1 MADEREKIE
10 YQFTGDTSS
19 LSESVQKAIGLLD
32 EYGSRIKAVAKQAAN
47 FSTPISKSVKDT
59 SATLGTLVGKAKQ
72 AAQGVQKAFKSNN
85 NLNDLSNPIAQFSKN
100 ITDSVSRMRTMFD
113 PIVEKM
119 QALKMKASN
128 SFSYISKLAGQN
140 ASAFRRAAKSSDDD
154 SNSAQRNIKVTKLL
168 QSAKDKLRKTVS
180 KLPGLFNNASKSVDN
195 LGRNFNKAVTN
206 GLGLKS
212 LFMILSG
219 YNIGN
224 IFATSV
230 KEAIHYVEVLNMFK
244 VVTGDSAE
252 EMTKFVTAAKEMY
265 GLDPTNIMEITS
277 QFYNLASAVEAPV
290 KASKK
295 MAEGLTATAI
305 NLSSL
310 FDRDFE
316 KVAQDL
322 TSGMQGMTRAVRKYG
337 LDLRMATLEQ
347 TALSYG
353 LQLDADTTSEA
364 NRQALRY
371 LTIVRQASRATG
383 DFAKTIESPANQ
395 LRILKEQFSQL
406 ARSIGNFFLPVLQK
420 VLPYLNGIV
429 MAIRTI
435 LQFISQ
441 LMGIGDISF
450 GGMTDAAKEMDD
462 IKSGVA
468 GIGDAANSTKKKMKD
483 LLAPFDELNIL
494 NEKQQDAAG
503 GAGIG
508 DDLLDPKLAQ
518 ALEELEVKLDK
529 VRMKANDV
537 RDSILGFLGLNID
550 DEGNVTEVIGGYFN
564 RIHTAWQSQDYYS
577 VGAVIAEVLNQGLYW
592 ALENVNWASVQE
604 SVKQTV
610 DKITGL
616 YNGFMQNYEW
626 TTLGIVIGQGINI
639 GIYSA
644 REFIQK
650 LDWTALGTAF
660 AHGINGIVSTVD
672 WAALAETISQGLAG
686 LLTTVYTWLQETDWQ
701 AIGAAV
707 TEFVCGIDWSAVATA
722 VFQTIGSAFGALTG
736 FLWGLLKSGWK
747 KVIGYWKEQATGDGA
762 GIITSFFQGIINVLV
777 DVATW
782 IYDNIFKPFVD
793 GFKKAFEIHSPSKVM
808 KRLGGQ
814 LVDGFMLGLQNI
826 FSKLSTWISDLKTKV
841 VQGLNGVLSTARSI
855 ASSIASTISG
865 AISSAKELATKAY
878 DSAVEAATKA
888 AESKTQHK
896 TSSNTGK
903 KTTSKTKK
911 TKKTKKLAT
920 GGVVTS
926 PTYALIGEGSYPEA
940 VVPLGNSPQ
949 MQELIDKIAESID
962 NKPDD
967 DTTPIQVTMYLD
979 GNKIYKS
986 TQKASR
992 KRGVDFKMGAFE
1004 R

>member
-32 EYGSRIKAVAKQAAN
+32 EYGNRIKAVAKKAAN
-47 FSTPISKSVKDT
+47 FSTPISKSAKDA
-59 SATLGTLVGKAKQ
+59 SAILGTLVGKAKQ

-100 ITDSVSRMRTMFD
+100 ITDSVSRMRTIFD
-113 PIVEKM
+113 PIVKKM

-128 SFSYISKLAGQN
+128 SFLYISKLAGTN
-140 ASAFRRAAKSSDDD
+140 ASAFRRAAKASDDD

-168 QSAKDKLRKTVS
+168 QGAKDKLRKTVS

-212 LFMILSG
+212 LFMILTG

-277 QFYNLASAVEAPV
+277 QFYNLASAVEAPAE
-290 KASKK
+290 ASKK

-347 TALSYG
+347 TALAYG
-353 LQLDADTTSEA
+353 LKIDADTTSEA

-395 LRILKEQFSQL
+395 LRVLKEQFSQL
-406 ARSIGNFFLPVLQK
+406 ARAIGNFFLPVLQK

-462 IKSGVA
+462 VKSGVA

-503 GAGIG
+503 GAGAGVG
-508 DDLLDPKLAQ
+508 DDLLDPKLAK

-537 RDSILGFLGLNID
+537 RDAILGFLGLNID

-564 RIHTAWQSQDYYS
+564 RIKTAWQSQDYYS

-592 ALENVNWASVQE
+592 ALENVNWSAVQD

-626 TTLGIVIGQGINI
+626 TTLGVVIGQGINI

-644 REFIQK
+644 QEFIQK
-650 LDWTALGTAF
+650 LDWSALGTAF

-722 VFQTIGSAFGALTG
+722 VFQTIGSAFGALAG
-736 FLWGLLKSGWK
+736 LLWGLLKSAWK
-747 KVIGYWKEQATGDGA
+747 KVMGYWEEQATDDGA
-762 GIITSFFQGIINVLV
+762 GIITSFFQGILNILA

-808 KRLGGQ
+808 QGLGEQ
-814 LVDGFMLGLQNI
+814 LVDGFMLGLENI

-841 VQGLNGVLSTARSI
+841 VKGLNSVLSTAQSI
-855 ASSIASTISG
+855 ASSIASTVSG

-878 DSAVEAATKA
+878 DAATEAATKA
-888 AESKTQHK
+888 AESKEQHK
-896 TSSNTGK
+896 TGAHTGK
-903 KTTSKTKK
+903 RTTNTNKTT
-911 TKKTKKLAT
+911 KLAT

-949 MQELIDKIAESID
+949 MQELINKIAESID

-967 DTTPIQVTMYLD
+967 DNTPIQVTMYLD

-992 KRGVDFKMGAFE
+992 KRGVDFRMGAFE

>member
-32 EYGSRIKAVAKQAAN
+32 GYGNRIKAVAKKAAN
-47 FSTPISKSVKDT
+47 FSTPISKRVKDA

-100 ITDSVSRMRTMFD
+100 ITDSVSRMRTIFD
-113 PIVEKM
+113 PIVKKM

-128 SFSYISKLAGQN
+128 SFLYISKLAGTN
-140 ASAFRRAAKSSDDD
+140 ASAFRRAAKASDDD

-168 QSAKDKLRKTVS
+168 QGAKDKLRKTVS

-212 LFMILSG
+212 LFMILTG

-224 IFATSV
+224 IFATSI

-252 EMTKFVTAAKEMY
+252 EMTKFVTAAQEMY

-277 QFYNLASAVEAPV
+277 QFYNLASAVEAPAE
-290 KASKK
+290 ASKK

-347 TALSYG
+347 TALAYG
-353 LQLDADTTSEA
+353 LKIDADTTSEA

-395 LRILKEQFSQL
+395 LRVLKEQFSQL
-406 ARSIGNFFLPVLQK
+406 ARAIGNFFLPVLQK

-450 GGMTDAAKEMDD
+450 GGMTDAAKEMDNV
-462 IKSGVA
+462 KSGVA

-503 GAGIG
+503 GAGAGVG
-508 DDLLDPKLAQ
+508 DDLLDPKLAK

-537 RDSILGFLGLNID
+537 RDAILGFLGLNID

-564 RIHTAWQSQDYYS
+564 RIRTAWQSQDYYS
-577 VGAVIAEVLNQGLYW
+577 VGSVIAEVLNQGLYW

-610 DKITGL
+610 DTITGL

-626 TTLGIVIGQGINI
+626 TTLGVVIGQGINI

-644 REFIQK
+644 QEFIQK
-650 LDWTALGTAF
+650 LDWSALGTAF

-722 VFQTIGSAFGALTG
+722 VFQTIGAAFGALAG
-736 FLWGLLKSGWK
+736 FLWGLLKSAWK
-747 KVIGYWKEQATGDGA
+747 KVMGYWEEQATDDGV
-762 GIITSFFQGIINVLV
+762 GIITSFFQGILNALV
-777 DVATW
+777 DLATW
-782 IYDNIFKPFVD
+782 IYNNIFKPFVD

-808 KRLGGQ
+808 QRLGGQ
-814 LVDGFMLGLQNI
+814 LVDGFMLGLENI
-826 FSKLSTWISDLKTKV
+826 FSKLSTWIANLKTKV
-841 VQGLNGVLSTARSI
+841 VNGLNGVLSTARSI
-855 ASSIASTISG
+855 ASSIASAVSG
-865 AISSAKELATKAY
+865 AASDVKELATKAY
-878 DSAVEAATKA
+878 DAATEAATKA

-896 TSSNTGK
+896 TGANTGK
-903 KTTSKTKK
+903 KTPTTGKT
-911 TKKTKKLAT
+911 TKLAT

-949 MQELIDKIAESID
+949 MQELINKIAESID

-967 DTTPIQVTMYLD
+967 DNTPIQVTMYLD

-992 KRGVDFKMGAFE
+992 KRGVNFKMGAFE